1 MMYKRVID
9 QTKKNVP
16 LRKIDDILW
25 LGRKRERKDNQRQRG
40 NWAEARTQ
48 NTRKRQ
54 H

>member
-1 MMYKRVID
+1 MYRRAID
-9 QTKKNVP
+9 QTKKNAP

-25 LGRKRERKDNQRQRG
+25 LGIKRERKDNQRQRD

-48 NTRKRQ
+48 DTKKRQ